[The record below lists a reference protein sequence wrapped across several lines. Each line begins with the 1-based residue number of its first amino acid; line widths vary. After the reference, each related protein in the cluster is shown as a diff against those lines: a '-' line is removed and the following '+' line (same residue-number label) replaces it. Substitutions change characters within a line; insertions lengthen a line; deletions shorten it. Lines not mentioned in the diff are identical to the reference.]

1 MIRTDLAI
9 ENYEYLCEI
18 AQEITGAETQETTKN
33 DIKITTVKIDTDE
46 AQKALGKPKGKYITI
61 EMPDMQTSER
71 EEYEKMCIAL
81 ADELRPLLN
90 LKKGQTVLV
99 AGLGNWNIT
108 PDSLGPDVVS
118 KIMVTR
124 HLFCYMPESMSDSLR
139 SVCAISPGVLGITGM
154 ETGEIIKSVCE
165 KIKPDAVIA
174 IDALSSRSVD
184 RISRTIQ
191 LCDTGIS
198 PGAGVGNKRKEL
210 SQNTLGVPVI
220 AIGVPTVIDAAQ
232 IARDSLTG
240 SIRNILKQTDNNT
253 DKYKAF
259 YSFLE
264 EAEENVNDFLPD
276 NLGAFFVT
284 PKDVD
289 SLIEKTSKIVAN
301 GINLALHDDIS
312 FDDINAFLG

>member
-18 AQEITGAETQETTKN
+18 AQEITGAETQETTKD

-46 AQKALGKPKGKYITI
+46 AQKVLGKPKGKYITI

-124 HLFCYMPESMSDSLR
+124 HLFCYMPYGMSDSLR

-210 SQNTLGVPVI
+210 SKNTLGVPVI

-259 YSFLE
+259 FSFLE

>member
-9 ENYEYLCEI
+9 ENYEYLTET
-18 AQEITGAETQETTKN
+18 AQEITGAETQEENKD
-33 DIKITTVKIDTDE
+33 DIKITTVKIETDE
-46 AQKALGKPKGKYITI
+46 AEIALGKPKGKYITI

-71 EEYEKMCIAL
+71 EEYEKMCLAV
-81 ADELRPLLN
+81 ADELKKLLT

-124 HLFCYMPESMSDSLR
+124 HLFCYMADEMSDSLR
-139 SVCAISPGVLGITGM
+139 PVSAISPGVLGITGM
-154 ETGEIIKSVCE
+154 ETGEIIKGVCE
-165 KIKPDAVIA
+165 KINPDVVIA
-174 IDALSSRSVD
+174 IDALASRSID

-210 SQNTLGVPVI
+210 SSKTLGVPVI
-220 AIGVPTVIDAAQ
+220 AIGVPTVIDAVQ
-232 IARDSLTG
+232 IAHDSLIS
-240 SIRNILKQTDNNT
+240 SIRNVLKETDNNS

-259 YSFLE
+259 YSFLDASGE
-264 EAEENVNDFLPD
+264 ETIKYLPQS
-276 NLGAFFVT
+276 LGGFIVT

-289 SLIEKTSKIVAN
+289 SMIEKTSKIVAN

>member
-18 AQEITGAETQETTKN
+18 AQEITGAETHETTKD

-124 HLFCYMPESMSDSLR
+124 HLFCYMAESMSDSLR

-259 YSFLE
+259 YSFLQ
-264 EAEENVNDFLPD
+264 EAEENGNSFLPD

>member
-46 AQKALGKPKGKYITI
+46 AQKVLGKPKGKYITI